1 MQKNIVKKTMIWH
14 SQQNL
19 GIALNEVK
27 NMMLWSLAAGGAI
40 LWGTCLVVFC
50 QEKIQ
55 EKTLA
60 IMMALAAGV
69 MMAAGVFDLL
79 PSAAKIAGWEKTV
92 LGFVLGLGVMA
103 ALKEILRAAGNQQN
117 NYQQVGVLVFAGI
130 AFHDVLEGAA
140 IEIGRASCRE
150 RV

>member
-1 MQKNIVKKTMIWH
+1 MTKQSTTHDFLMLIAL
-14 SQQNL
+14 SLGALLGALNL
-19 GIALNEVK
+19 SLLNEVK

-69 MMAAGVFDLL
+69 MMAGGVFDLL
-79 PSAAKIAGWEKTV
+79 IPAI
-92 LGFVLGLGVMA
+92 F
-103 ALKEILRAAGNQQN
+103 N
-117 NYQQVGVLVFAGI
+117 
-130 AFHDVLEGAA
+130 GAA
-140 IEIGRASCRE
+140 IAMPSGKW
-150 RV
+150 